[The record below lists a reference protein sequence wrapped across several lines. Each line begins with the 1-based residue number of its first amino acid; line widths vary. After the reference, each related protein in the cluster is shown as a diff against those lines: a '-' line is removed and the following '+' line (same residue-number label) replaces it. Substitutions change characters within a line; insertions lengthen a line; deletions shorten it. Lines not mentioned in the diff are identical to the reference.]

1 MSRTHFSAA
10 ELAAMKLPGLP
21 ASERN
26 MRSCAEREGW
36 SFIEKPARGKN
47 GTRREFPV
55 TALPEEAR
63 QALITKLLHTH
74 NHSSSAGALLPPAVA
89 STPGLSRSGADFAGG
104 AVSSKLTPAGL
115 SIPAPGALKDWQR
128 QVAGA
133 RKSLLA
139 EIGRIGAS
147 VGTESAIRNMVRLA
161 AEGGLPEH
169 LQRLVPLANAKAGG
183 EGKRTLSRRSLYRW
197 LGDAKT
203 GFAALAPRDVEKL
216 VIPAWAPALMK
227 LRQRP
232 QGVRLSW
239 CMDNLKDELPAGIE
253 KPSYSAAR
261 RFVDKLGNV
270 ERERG
275 RLLPREL
282 KAIRPFVR
290 RDTSH
295 MLPGDCYT
303 ADGHTFDAEVAHPA
317 HGKPFRP
324 ELTGVLDV
332 ATRKCVGWSA
342 GLSESTW
349 AVVDAMRHAVETC
362 GIPALLYV
370 DNGSGYKNSCQA
382 EEVIGFADR
391 VGYTMVHS
399 LPYNSQARGII
410 ERAHQTI
417 WVRGAKELPTYMG
430 ADMDREAKQK
440 VFKLTRK
447 HIATA
452 GSSPLLMPWAD
463 FLRWCQGKIDAYN
476 ARPHRALPKIRDD
489 ATGKLRHISPNEA
502 WDAAIANGWEPVLP
516 AAHERDDLFRPYTL
530 KKVIRG
536 EVRLFGN
543 LYFSGELEEH
553 HGDQVQVG
561 YDIHD
566 ASRIWV
572 RDLEG
577 RLICVAEFEG
587 NKRAHHP
594 QSVINQA
601 AEKRAQTRERRLEIH
616 LQEVRD
622 ELAAPLLIEHQ
633 AAVTLP
639 LQAPAAETL
648 HRAEETLHSSE
659 QNVVS
664 LPSAE
669 TRPLFGTDPDKYRWL
684 MAHKAAWT
692 ADDGEWLWEYVASED
707 YEALLPRYAFQGLAW
722 GADDDARVG
731 QATRRDVTHGATG
744 SGRWR
749 FAPDRKL
756 NEMLEEPPPG
766 SPGAPGVVAG

>member
-1 MSRTHFSAA
+1 MSHPINGRLGLTDVAEALRISERTARHWIKA
-10 ELAAMKLPGLP
+10 EKLPEPSAKVSRGGRPQACWEIDELLP
-21 ASERN
+21 FVSDDAKS
-26 MRSCAEREGW
+26 
-36 SFIEKPARGKN
+36 
-47 GTRREFPV
+47 
-55 TALPEEAR
+55 
-63 QALITKLLHTH
+63 ALITKLLHTH
-74 NHSSSAGALLPPAVA
+74 DVSSSAGAHSLTPAAVPA
-89 STPGLSRSGADFAGG
+89 PGLSRPDAGFAGG
-104 AVSSKLTPAGL
+104 AVYSFSATAGL
-115 SIPAPGALKDWQR
+115 SIPDPGALKDWQR
-128 QVAGA
+128 QVATA

-139 EIGRIGAS
+139 EIARIGAS
-147 VGTESAIRNMVRLA
+147 VGTESAIRTLVRLA

-169 LQRLVPLANAKAGG
+169 LQRLVPIANSKSGKD
-183 EGKRTLSRRSLYRW
+183 GKRTLSRRSLYRW
-197 LGDAKT
+197 MGDAKA
-203 GFAALAPRDVEKL
+203 GFAALAPRDVDKL
-216 VIPAWAPALMK
+216 VIPTWAPTLMK
-227 LRQRP
+227 FYRQP
-232 QGVRLSW
+232 QKHSLAE
-239 CMDNLKDELPAGIE
+239 CLKQMGEGAPG
-253 KPSYSAAR
+253 YSTAR
-261 RFVDKLGNV
+261 RFLDKVGNV

-275 RLLPREL
+275 RMLPREL
-282 KAIRPFVR
+282 KAIRPFIR

-342 GLSESTW
+342 GLAESTW
-349 AVVDAMRHAVETC
+349 AVMDAVRHSVETC

-370 DNGSGYKNSCQA
+370 DNGSGYRNACQA

-391 VGYTMVHS
+391 VGYTMTHS

-417 WVRGAKELPTYMG
+417 WVRAAKELPTYMG
-430 ADMDREAKQK
+430 ADMDREARQK

-447 HIATA
+447 HIAAA
-452 GSSPLLMPWAD
+452 GRSPLLMPWAD
-463 FLRWCQGKIDAYN
+463 FLRWCQDKIDAYN
-476 ARPHRALPKIRDD
+476 ARPHRALPKMRD
-489 ATGKLRHISPNEA
+489 AAGKLRHMSPNEA
-502 WDAAIANGWEPVLP
+502 WEAATAAGWEPVLP
-516 AAHERDDLFRPYTL
+516 TAYERDDLFRPYTL

-536 EVRLFGN
+536 EIRLFGN
-543 LYFSGELEEH
+543 LYFSGALEEH

-587 NKRAHHP
+587 NKRSHHP
-594 QSVINQA
+594 QSVIDQA

-616 LQEVRD
+616 LREVRD
-622 ELAAPLLIEHQ
+622 ELAAPLLIEQQ
-633 AAVTLP
+633 AAITVPIQMPVGRDELP
-639 LQAPAAETL
+639 VFRNESTENRNDDAE
-648 HRAEETLHSSE
+648 
-659 QNVVS
+659 NVIA

-722 GADDDARVG
+722 GAEDDERVKSKRNFEAAAR
-731 QATRRDVTHGATG
+731 
-744 SGRWR
+744 
-749 FAPDRKL
+749 
-756 NEMLEEPPPG
+756 
-766 SPGAPGVVAG
+766 

>member
-1 MSRTHFSAA
+1 MSHPTNGRLGLTEVAEALRISERTARHWIKA
-10 ELAAMKLPGLP
+10 EKLPEPSAKVSRGGRPQACWEIDELLP
-21 ASERN
+21 FVSDDA
-26 MRSCAEREGW
+26 RS
-36 SFIEKPARGKN
+36 
-47 GTRREFPV
+47 
-55 TALPEEAR
+55 
-63 QALITKLLHTH
+63 ALITKLLHTH
-74 NHSSSAGALLPPAVA
+74 DVSSSAGAHSLTPAAVPA
-89 STPGLSRSGADFAGG
+89 PGMSRPDAGFAGG
-104 AVSSKLTPAGL
+104 AGSSLPAPAGL

-128 QVAGA
+128 QVATA

-169 LQRLVPLANAKAGG
+169 LQRLVPIANAKAGG

-197 LGDAKT
+197 LGDAKA
-203 GFAALAPRDVEKL
+203 GFAALAPRDAEKI
-216 VIPAWAPALMK
+216 VIPPWAPALMK
-227 LRQRP
+227 LRARP
-232 QGVRLSW
+232 QGVSLAW
-239 CMDNLKDELPAGIE
+239 CLERWAEAAPAGVAP
-253 KPSYSAAR
+253 PSYAAAR
-261 RFVDKLGNV
+261 RFIDKVGAV
-270 ERERG
+270 ERARG
-275 RLLPREL
+275 RMLPREI

-290 RDTSH
+290 RSTDH
-295 MLPGDCYT
+295 MNPGDCYT

-324 ELTGVLDV
+324 EITGVLDV

-342 GLSESTW
+342 GLAESTW
-349 AVVDAMRHAVETC
+349 AVMDATRHAVETC
-362 GIPALLYV
+362 GIPALYYV
-370 DNGSGYKNSCQA
+370 DNGSGYKNACQA

-391 VGYTMVHS
+391 VGYEITHS

-417 WVRGAKELPTYMG
+417 WVRAAKELPTYMG

-463 FLRWCQGKIDAYN
+463 FLAWCQSKVDAYN
-476 ARPHRALPKIRDD
+476 ARPHRSLPKIRDA
-489 ATGKLRHISPNEA
+489 ATGKLRHMSPNEA
-502 WDAAIANGWEPVLP
+502 WEAAIASGWEPVLP
-516 AAHERDDLFRPYTL
+516 TAHERDDLFRPYRL
-530 KKVIRG
+530 AKVIRG
-536 EVRLFGN
+536 EVRLFNN
-543 LYFSGELEEH
+543 LYFSPALEEH

-566 ASRIWV
+566 GSRVWV

-577 RLICVAEFEG
+577 RLICVAEFEA
-587 NKRAHHP
+587 NKRAYFP
-594 QSVINQA
+594 QSVIDRA
-601 AEKRAQTRERRLEIH
+601 AEKRAQARERRLETH

-633 AAVTLP
+633 AAVAVP
-639 LQAPAAETL
+639 LQMPVEHCESNANRSTYDE
-648 HRAEETLHSSE
+648 
-659 QNVVS
+659 NVVS

-692 ADDGEWLWEYVASED
+692 ADDGEWLWEYVASDD

-722 GADDDARVG
+722 GAEDDERVKSKRNFEAAAR
-731 QATRRDVTHGATG
+731 
-744 SGRWR
+744 
-749 FAPDRKL
+749 
-756 NEMLEEPPPG
+756 
-766 SPGAPGVVAG
+766 

>member
-26 MRSCAEREGW
+26 MRTRAEREGW

-47 GTRREFPV
+47 GTRREFFI
-55 TALPEEAR
+55 TALPDEAR
-63 QALITKLLHTH
+63 QALISKLLHH
-74 NHSSSAGALLPPAVA
+74 DVSSSAGDSSPPAVGLPADLSQPAA
-89 STPGLSRSGADFAGG
+89 SLSGG
-104 AVSSKLTPAGL
+104 AVSSLSAPAGF
-115 SIPAPGALKDWQR
+115 SSPTPGGLKDWQR
-128 QVAGA
+128 QVATA

-139 EIGRIGAS
+139 EIERIGAS
-147 VGTESAIRNMVRLA
+147 VGTESAIRTMVRLA
-161 AEGGLPEH
+161 AEGGLPAH
-169 LQRLVPLANAKAGG
+169 LQRLVPIANAKAGS

-197 LGDAKT
+197 LGDAKA
-203 GFAALAPRDVEKL
+203 GFAALAPRDAEKL
-216 VIPAWAPALMK
+216 VIPPWAPALMK
-227 LRQRP
+227 LRSRP
-232 QGVRLSW
+232 QGSSLAW
-239 CMDNLKDELPAGIE
+239 CLDHLQGELPAGIE
-253 KPSYSAAR
+253 APSYSAAR
-261 RFVDKLGNV
+261 RFIDKLGSV
-270 ERERG
+270 EKERG
-275 RLLPREL
+275 RRLPREL

-295 MLPGDCYT
+295 MLPSDCYT

-332 ATRKCVGWSA
+332 ATRRCVGWSA
-342 GLSESTW
+342 GLAESTW
-349 AVVDAMRHAVETC
+349 AVMDAMRHAVETC
-362 GIPALLYV
+362 GIPALFYV
-370 DNGSGYKNSCQA
+370 DNGSGYKNACQA

-391 VGYTMVHS
+391 VGYEMTHS

-417 WVRGAKELPTYMG
+417 WVRAAKELPTYMG
-430 ADMDREAKQK
+430 EDMDREAKQK

-447 HIATA
+447 HITA
-452 GSSPLLMPWAD
+452 VGSSPLLMSWTD
-463 FLRWCQGKIDAYN
+463 FLAWCQAKVDAYN
-476 ARPHRALPKIRDD
+476 ARPHRGLPKIRDAD
-489 ATGKLRHISPNEA
+489 TGKLRHMSPNEA
-502 WDAAIANGWEPVLP
+502 WDAAIAGGWEPVLP
-516 AAHERDDLFRPYTL
+516 TVHERDDLFRPYRL
-530 KKVIRG
+530 AKVIRG

-543 LYFSGELEEH
+543 LYFSAELEEH

-566 ASRIWV
+566 GSRVWV

-577 RLICVAEFEG
+577 RLICVAEFEA
-587 NKRAHHP
+587 NKRAYFP
-594 QSVINQA
+594 QSVIDRA
-601 AEKRAQTRERRLEIH
+601 AEKRAQAREKRLETH

-622 ELAAPLLIEHQ
+622 ELAAPLLIEQQ
-633 AAVTLP
+633 AYVTVP
-639 LQAPAAETL
+639 LQVPVGRDEMPAWRDELPVFRNESAEN
-648 HRAEETLHSSE
+648 RNADAEK
-659 QNVVS
+659 VVA

-722 GADDDARVG
+722 GPDDDARVK
-731 QATRRDVTHGATG
+731 AK
-744 SGRWR
+744 
-749 FAPDRKL
+749 RKDF
-756 NEMLEEPPPG
+756 E
-766 SPGAPGVVAG
+766 AAAR

>member
-1 MSRTHFSAA
+1 MNADSHFSAA
-10 ELAAMKLPGLP
+10 ELAGLPGLP
-21 ASERN
+21 GTERGV
-26 MRSCAEREGW
+26 RKQADREGW
-36 SFIEKPARGKN
+36 TYRPRAGRG
-47 GTRREFPV
+47 GGREYPIA
-55 TALPEEAR
+55 TLPTEAR
-63 QALITKLLHTH
+63 QALITRLLH
-74 NHSSSAGALLPPAVA
+74 NDVSSSAGASSLALAAVPA
-89 STPGLSRSGADFAGG
+89 AGVSHLT
-104 AVSSKLTPAGL
+104 AVSGSTEATQVGAAGL
-115 SIPAPGALKDWQR
+115 SIPAPAQLKDWQR

-139 EIGRIGAS
+139 EVKRIGES
-147 VGTESAIRNMVRLA
+147 VGTESAIQTMVRLA

-169 LQRLVPLANAKAGG
+169 LQRLVPIANAKAGG

-197 LGDAKT
+197 LGDAKA

-216 VIPAWAPALMK
+216 VIPPWAPALMR
-227 LRQRP
+227 LRQCP
-232 QGVRLSW
+232 QGVHLSW
-239 CMDNLKDELPAGIE
+239 CMDNLKGELPPGIE

-261 RFVDKLGNV
+261 RFIDKLGNV

-282 KAIRPFVR
+282 KAIRPFIR

-342 GLSESTW
+342 GLAESTW

-370 DNGSGYKNSCQA
+370 DNGSGYKNACQA

-417 WVRGAKELPTYMG
+417 WVRAAKELPTYMG

-447 HIATA
+447 HIAA
-452 GSSPLLMPWAD
+452 VGNSPLLMPWPD
-463 FLRWCQGKIDAYN
+463 FLRFCQDKIDAYN

-489 ATGKLRHISPNEA
+489 ATGKLRHMSPNEA
-502 WDAAIANGWEPVLP
+502 WDAAIANGWEPVMP

-536 EVRLFGN
+536 EIRLFGN
-543 LYFSGELEEH
+543 LYFSALLEEH

-566 ASRIWV
+566 ASRVWV
-572 RDLEG
+572 RDMEG
-577 RLICVAEFEG
+577 RLICIAEFEG

-633 AAVTLP
+633 AAVTVP
-639 LQAPAAETL
+639 LVIPAE
-648 HRAEETLHSSE
+648 RDVSS
-659 QNVVS
+659 QNNDADTQINVVS

-722 GADDDARVG
+722 GAEDDERVKSKRNFEAAAR
-731 QATRRDVTHGATG
+731 
-744 SGRWR
+744 
-749 FAPDRKL
+749 
-756 NEMLEEPPPG
+756 
-766 SPGAPGVVAG
+766 